1 MEEPIKRSTL
11 FSTPANTFTNPP
23 LLFDDGCFLIHS
35 KCEDTMEECI
45 DIEYLN
51 CAKKIWD
58 YQGQEIIVIF
68 VERYLKL
75 VINEDIFG
83 NLIWKFEI
91 NHVDRWKCFLND
103 IYCDYY

>member
-103 IYCDYY
+103 IYCVYY

>member
-11 FSTPANTFTNPP
+11 FSTNTFINPP

-51 CAKKIWD
+51 WMKKIWD
-58 YQGQEIIVIF
+58 YQGQEIIVMF
-68 VERYLKL
+68 VERHLKL
-75 VINEDIFG
+75 VIN
-83 NLIWKFEI
+83 
-91 NHVDRWKCFLND
+91 
-103 IYCDYY
+103 

>member
-11 FSTPANTFTNPP
+11 FSTNTFINPP

-35 KCEDTMEECI
+35 KCEDAMEECI

-58 YQGQEIIVIF
+58 YQEQLLLCL
-68 VERYLKL
+68 LKG
-75 VINEDIFG
+75 I
-83 NLIWKFEI
+83 
-91 NHVDRWKCFLND
+91 
-103 IYCDYY
+103 

>member
-11 FSTPANTFTNPP
+11 FSTNTFINPP

-35 KCEDTMEECI
+35 KCEDAMEECI

-58 YQGQEIIVIF
+58 YQGQEIIVMF
-68 VERYLKL
+68 VERHLKL
-75 VINEDIFG
+75 VIN
-83 NLIWKFEI
+83 
-91 NHVDRWKCFLND
+91 
-103 IYCDYY
+103 